1 MKRST
6 EDQAK
11 GRFHEVKG
19 KIKEK
24 MGQLTNNPDLEGEGI
39 GEKIAGKIQKKIG
52 QVEKVI
58 EKPWDGRGFAPPD
71 RTDTWIREGDRMSFG
86 IYSIGFAI
94 VIGGLVYAAYLLH
107 MPAHW
112 IAVGAVV
119 LLGVGIL
126 KGVKTTR
133 QKDPVG

>member
-1 MKRST
+1 
-6 EDQAK
+6 
-11 GRFHEVKG
+11 
-19 KIKEK
+19 
-24 MGQLTNNPDLEGEGI
+24 
-39 GEKIAGKIQKKIG
+39 
-52 QVEKVI
+52 
-58 EKPWDGRGFAPPD
+58 
-71 RTDTWIREGDRMSFG
+71 MSFG

-94 VIGGLVYAAYLLH
+94 VIGGLIYGAYLLH

-112 IAVGAVV
+112 IAVGAIV